1 MIKFRREFPIYI
13 KFILLTFA
21 LVIAAATL
29 IYTNNV
35 VRQLQER
42 EKRVATLFAKGL
54 EYIANSNESEK
65 DYTFIFENIIQEIDF
80 PLVLTDPENNFNPD
94 DPTQIRN
101 IEIDTNLSREQ
112 KIKYISELIKKMD
125 EIHPPILVTYADTI
139 VLNKIHYGDSQ
150 LVEQLKYYP
159 YVQLLIAAAFI
170 LLAYIGFSY
179 VKKNENSKIW
189 VGLSKETAH
198 QLGTPLSSLMGW
210 IELLKLNSNDPDKVN
225 DLISEVENDLERLR
239 KVAERFSKIGSVP
252 EMKNENLVK
261 VIERVITYF
270 ERRIPQSGKNIQLS
284 IEIVGAS
291 KQNKHNFIARINPEL
306 FEWVIENL
314 TKNSIDAIEE
324 KTGKII
330 YQISADK
337 KFIYVDVIDT
347 GKGIDLKFRKEIFR
361 PGFSTKKRGWGLGLS
376 LAKRIIEEY
385 HNGKIFVKSSSPG
398 KGSVMRIVLKKV
410 EFGSA

>member
-1 MIKFRREFPIYI
+1 MIKFKREFPIYI
-13 KFILLTFA
+13 KFILLAIA
-21 LVIAAATL
+21 LIIAAATL

-35 VRQLQER
+35 VKQLQER
-42 EKRVATLFAKGL
+42 EKRIATLFAKGL
-54 EYIANSNESEK
+54 EYVANSNEPEK

-80 PLVLTDPENNFNPD
+80 PLVLTDPDDNFNPND
-94 DPTQIRN
+94 LTQIRN
-101 IEIDTNLSREQ
+101 IEIDSNLTNEQ

-125 EIHPPILVTYADTI
+125 KAHQPILVTYADTI
-139 VLNKIHYGDSQ
+139 VLSKIHYGDSK
-150 LVEQLKYYP
+150 LVEELRYYP

-210 IELLKLNSNDPDKVN
+210 IELLKLNYNDPDKVS
-225 DLISEVENDLERLR
+225 DLISEVENDLERLK
-239 KVAERFSKIGSVP
+239 KVADRFSKIGSIP

-261 VIERVITYF
+261 VLERVITYF
-270 ERRIPQSGKNIQLS
+270 ERRIPQSGKNIDLK
-284 IEIVGAS
+284 IEILNGS
-291 KQNKHNFIARINPEL
+291 KSEKQQFIARINPEL

-324 KTGKII
+324 KSGKIT
-330 YQISADK
+330 YQLSEDK
-337 KFIYVDVIDT
+337 KNIFIDVIDT
-347 GKGIDLKFRKEIFR
+347 GKGIDIRFRKEIFR

-376 LAKRIIEEY
+376 LAKRIVEEY
-385 HNGKIFVKSSSPG
+385 HKGKIFVKSSTPG
-398 KGSVMRIVLKKV
+398 KGSIMRIVLRKTNR
-410 EFGSA
+410 